1 MLQCPPAR
9 SPVTGVGISTSS
21 ALEHNHASTPR
32 GHARAEH
39 SRPGRPEHSRL
50 RRGMVSATT
59 HGRRRLPLQSR
70 PLLHLVDRV
79 VRVSPT
85 SCGMA
90 SRTPRRDSLSTRAAA
105 QRGVVCPAA
114 TVRSLCRVGSVP
126 GQRLGAATSGG
137 DIEHGEIELGP
148 VERQAGGAASEPGPE
163 RRVGD
168 SPGDSS
174 QGAVTG
180 FGAASKTA
188 TARDTA
194 GDSVASETATAR
206 DTAGDSPYCAAG
218 AGETTS
224 AASNSKAP
232 TSAARKE
239 TTATA
244 TSNQPELEAGSISD
258 CRFDLDGGS
267 FVVRRL
273 CLDVLRSLRFYAPR
287 LPTRGGQPR
296 NGRYPSTPC
305 HGMDLGQHGEGQNR
319 AWRGTGS
326 CMARNRIVHGSRG
339 SAPFRCLGWLCPE
352 AARLDITRL
361 QSWSPVP
368 GQLTRRQLR
377 V

>member
-1 MLQCPPAR
+1 MIKVHYITCIALHYITLHSYIIWGGREKGREGKRARKREREREYDRDKEERQLLQSPHAR
-9 SPVTGVGISTSS
+9 APHTGSPFSGV
-21 ALEHNHASTPR
+21 LEHNHASTPR
-32 GHARAEH
+32 VHARAEH

-59 HGRRRLPLQSR
+59 HERRRLPLQSR

-90 SRTPRRDSLSTRAAA
+90 GRTPRRDCLST
-105 QRGVVCPAA
+105 
-114 TVRSLCRVGSVP
+114 T
-126 GQRLGAATSGG
+126 TSAG

-180 FGAASKTA
+180 FGAASKTT
-188 TARDTA
+188 TA
-194 GDSVASETATAR
+194 ASETATAR

-296 NGRYPSTPC
+296 NGRYPST
-305 HGMDLGQHGEGQNR
+305 L
-319 AWRGTGS
+319 
-326 CMARNRIVHGSRG
+326 ARRPR
-339 SAPFRCLGWLCPE
+339 E
-352 AARLDITRL
+352 
-361 QSWSPVP
+361 
-368 GQLTRRQLR
+368 
-377 V
+377 

>member
-1 MLQCPPAR
+1 MLR
-9 SPVTGVGISTSS
+9 
-21 ALEHNHASTPR
+21 TPR
-32 GHARAEH
+32 VHARAEH
-39 SRPGRPEHSRL
+39 SRPGRPEHSR
-50 RRGMVSATT
+50 MVSATT
-59 HGRRRLPLQSR
+59 HGRRRLHTVATLAA
-70 PLLHLVDRV
+70 LHLVDRV
-79 VRVSPT
+79 VALSPT

-90 SRTPRRDSLSTRAAA
+90 GRTPRRDCLSTRAAA
-105 QRGVVCPAA
+105 QRVVDCPAA
-114 TVRSLCRVGSVP
+114 TVRSLCRVGSV
-126 GQRLGAATSGG
+126 QVRRLGAATSGG
-137 DIEHGEIELGP
+137 EIEHGEIEHGH
-148 VERQAGGAASEPGPE
+148 VAQQAELAACESGPE

-180 FGAASKTA
+180 FGAASKTT
-188 TARDTA
+188 TA
-194 GDSVASETATAR
+194 ASETATAR

-232 TSAARKE
+232 TSAAHKE

-296 NGRYPSTPC
+296 NGRYPSTPW
-305 HGMDLGQHGEGQNR
+305 HGMDLGQYGEGQNR

>member
-1 MLQCPPAR
+1 MGTAGL
-9 SPVTGVGISTSS
+9 SI
-21 ALEHNHASTPR
+21 LEHNHASTPR
-32 GHARAEH
+32 VHARAEH
-39 SRPGRPEHSRL
+39 SRPGRPEHSR
-50 RRGMVSATT
+50 MVSATT
-59 HGRRRLPLQSR
+59 HGRRRLHTVATLAA
-70 PLLHLVDRV
+70 LHLVDRV
-79 VRVSPT
+79 VGLSPT

-90 SRTPRRDSLSTRAAA
+90 GRTPRRDCLSTRAAA
-105 QRGVVCPAA
+105 QRVMDCPAA
-114 TVRSLCRVGSVP
+114 TVRSLCRVGSV
-126 GQRLGAATSGG
+126 QVRRLGAATSAG

-194 GDSVASETATAR
+194 GDSMASETATSR

-305 HGMDLGQHGEGQNR
+305 HGMNLGQHGEGQNR